1 MLQIKNIKRVEPAPH
16 KHEHEHEHEDG
27 HGHDHKH
34 GHHHHHHKPNK
45 LRVFLLRLVYS
56 NAYLALPIL
65 AITTETYLYL
75 GEFTFNAN
83 FLGFIFFSTL
93 FLYPFHRLF
102 GIYTTAEFEH
112 TKAQKE
118 VVKHPTLTR
127 VSVILGFIGTV
138 FFTFQLP
145 LSTLSYLIPLG
156 IISIAYS
163 IHFIP
168 TFKGWMRLRDIPG
181 IKIYAITLVATFT
194 TATIPLISSGE
205 VGSTDIWLLSIQRF
219 LFILAITIPFDVR
232 DAHLDKRWNLKTI
245 PLILGNER
253 AITLAISLL
262 YVSALLVVFQYFY
275 TGYVGIEIVIANF
288 IAAGFTHFILHD
300 FKNKNSYLYNAFLI
314 EGAMV
319 YHFALVTIAVI
330 LSDLL

>member
-1 MLQIKNIKRVEPAPH
+1 MLQIKNIKRVEPATQ
-16 KHEHEHEHEDG
+16 KHEHSHD
-27 HGHDHKH
+27 HDHKH
-34 GHHHHHHKPNK
+34 NHGHHHKPNK

-65 AITTETYLYL
+65 AITTETFLYI
-75 GEFTFNAN
+75 GEFTFDPIY
-83 FLGFIFFSTL
+83 LGFIFFSTL

-102 GIYTTAEFEH
+102 GNYTTAEFEH

-118 VVKHPTLTR
+118 VAKHPALTR
-127 VSVILGFIGTV
+127 ISVIIGFIGTV

-168 TFKGWMRLRDIPG
+168 TLKGWMRLRDIPG
-181 IKIYAITLVATFT
+181 IKIYAITLVVTFT
-194 TATIPLISSGE
+194 TSTIPMIISGSVDSTNIWLIS
-205 VGSTDIWLLSIQRF
+205 LQRF

-262 YVSALLVVFQYFY
+262 YISAILVVFQYFY
-275 TGYVGIEIVIANF
+275 TGFVGVGIVVANL
-288 IAAGFTHFILHD
+288 IAAGFTHFILRD
-300 FKNKNSYLYNAFLI
+300 FKTNNSYLYNAFLI
-314 EGAMV
+314 EGAML
-319 YHFALVTIAVI
+319 YHFALVTIAII
-330 LSDLL
+330 LSDLF